1 MDVYRLQTNG
11 IAPIYGG
18 TLPNGSTTSNL
29 SFRTNINEVYTDSN
43 TDYYIQ
49 PEPYNSYDVDPAATV
64 AAVSAY
70 AEDGFV
76 YPHMFGDEERRLQN
90 KYVLGTPEEV
100 GNYNN
105 FWDNLGENQKK
116 NLLDLAYNSEQTKI
130 YNRVITNVNDQIK
143 NGQLK
148 PLNSYEPINLDKL
161 YSHGSDFVD
170 NVQPRLDTFI
180 RNAEAAT
187 RLKQYYINNPH
198 YIDPCPD
205 ENGLRGQ
212 ADNIVGQST
221 IRTIEM
227 NKNLQKKWGL
237 ESVEQAM
244 GTNIGDNGRI
254 ANKGVIDA
262 VMNNT
267 TNRATNRR
275 LILQNTNQNKFRNV
289 VQRDPIVEQ
298 VYQSNIDAKKMPNK
312 QLISDPNKIRL
323 SEITNAINKIDGIK
337 PKLINRLINFYSY
350 DNSKSRITNELGLVT
365 YLCDFMRAVNAKQR
379 PKEFAAILTKLVD
392 EGTIPI
398 NSLNILAQE
407 APSQAHKLDKMASVL
422 IAEANKQNLPQA
434 DREAILAFIKTIDKD
449 KKGSELFSMKKG
461 EQPINMAVNS
471 FSNIKPKQIN
481 PINISDTSYT
491 GNKGFAGSINPSF
504 SVAKDLN
511 TMYSSPKFNNPVLR
525 NSYGQPS
532 VAHH

>member
-1 MDVYRLQTNG
+1 MDAYRLQTNG

-212 ADNIVGQST
+212 VDNIVGQST

-244 GTNIGDNGRI
+244 GTNIGNNGRI

-275 LILQNTNQNKFRNV
+275 LILQNTHQDKFRNV

-323 SEITNAINKIDGIK
+323 SEITNAINKIDGMK

-379 PKEFAAILTKLVD
+379 PKEFATILTKLID

-481 PINISDTSYT
+481 PINISDTSYA

-504 SVAKDLN
+504 SVAKSN
-511 TMYSSPKFNNPVLR
+511 NYTSTKFNNPVLR
-525 NSYGQPS
+525 KSYGQPS
-532 VAHH
+532 VVH

>member
-1 MDVYRLQTNG
+1 MDLYRLQTNG
-11 IAPIYGG
+11 ISPVYGG
-18 TLPNGSTTSNL
+18 TFPDVSKTSNL
-29 SFRTNINEVYTDSN
+29 SFKTNINEVYTDSN
-43 TDYYIQ
+43 TDFYIQ
-49 PEPYNSYDVDPAATV
+49 PEPYNSYDIDPAATV

-130 YNRVITNVNDQIK
+130 YNRAITNVNDQIK
-143 NGQLK
+143 NGKLK

-161 YSHGSDFVD
+161 YNHGSDFVD
-170 NVQPRLDTFI
+170 NVEPRLDTFI

-187 RLKQYYINNPH
+187 RLKQYYINNPR

-227 NKNLQKKWGL
+227 NKNLRDKWGL
-237 ESVEQAM
+237 ENVEQAM
-244 GTNIGDNGRI
+244 GSNIGNDGRV

-267 TNRATNRR
+267 TNRLTNRR
-275 LILQNTNQNKFRNV
+275 LILQNTSEDKFNKV
-289 VQRDPIVEQ
+289 VDRDPLIDS
-298 VYQSNIDAKKMPNK
+298 VYRSNKEAKKMPNR
-312 QLISDPNKIRL
+312 QLISEPNKFRL
-323 SEITNAINKIDGIK
+323 SDIIGAINKVEGMQ

-365 YLCDFMRAVNAKQR
+365 YLCDFMKAVNSKQR
-379 PKEFAAILTKLVD
+379 PKEFATVLAKLVD
-392 EGTIPI
+392 EGTIPLD
-398 NSLNILAQE
+398 SLKVLEQE
-407 APSQAHKLDKMASVL
+407 APSQAHKLDKMAYVL
-422 IAEANKQNLPQA
+422 LAEANKQNLPQS
-434 DREAILAFIKTIDKD
+434 DREAILGFIKSIDKD
-449 KKGSELFSMKKG
+449 KKGIEMYSIKKG
-461 EQPINMAVNS
+461 EKPIDMNIKS
-471 FSNIKPKQIN
+471 LSNVKPKQIN
-481 PINISDTSYT
+481 PKNITDTSYT
-491 GNKGFAGSINPSF
+491 GNKAFAGTINPSF
-504 SVAKDLN
+504 AVARAN
-511 TMYSSPKFNNPVLR
+511 NYTSTKFNNPMLR
-525 NSYGQPS
+525 NAYMK
-532 VAHH
+532 

>member
-1 MDVYRLQTNG
+1 
-11 IAPIYGG
+11 
-18 TLPNGSTTSNL
+18 
-29 SFRTNINEVYTDSN
+29 
-43 TDYYIQ
+43 
-49 PEPYNSYDVDPAATV
+49 
-64 AAVSAY
+64 
-70 AEDGFV
+70 
-76 YPHMFGDEERRLQN
+76 
-90 KYVLGTPEEV
+90 
-100 GNYNN
+100 
-105 FWDNLGENQKK
+105 
-116 NLLDLAYNSEQTKI
+116 
-130 YNRVITNVNDQIK
+130 
-143 NGQLK
+143 
-148 PLNSYEPINLDKL
+148 
-161 YSHGSDFVD
+161 
-170 NVQPRLDTFI
+170 
-180 RNAEAAT
+180 
-187 RLKQYYINNPH
+187 
-198 YIDPCPD
+198 
-205 ENGLRGQ
+205 
-212 ADNIVGQST
+212 
-221 IRTIEM
+221 
-227 NKNLQKKWGL
+227 
-237 ESVEQAM
+237 M
-244 GTNIGDNGRI
+244 GTNIGNNGRI

-275 LILQNTNQNKFRNV
+275 LILQNTNQDKFRNV

-323 SEITNAINKIDGIK
+323 YEITNAINKIDGMK

-365 YLCDFMRAVNAKQR
+365 YLCDFMRAVNAKQK

-511 TMYSSPKFNNPVLR
+511 TSYSSPKFNNPVLR